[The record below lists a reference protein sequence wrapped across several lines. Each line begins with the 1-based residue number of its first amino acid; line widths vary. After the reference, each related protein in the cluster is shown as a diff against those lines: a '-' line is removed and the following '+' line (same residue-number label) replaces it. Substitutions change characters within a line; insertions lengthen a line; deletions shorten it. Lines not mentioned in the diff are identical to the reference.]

1 MLGFSKK
8 VFVAV
13 FGALIVG
20 SIIGYILGDKIPLYS
35 NSDECTSVVQ
45 MEIVLNA
52 RLNDFNQTDAYYM
65 AQNYC
70 AVVKGFR

>member
-1 MLGFSKK
+1 MRGFSKK
-8 VFVAV
+8 VFAV
-13 FGALIVG
+13 IFGAIIVG
-20 SIIGYILGDKIPLYS
+20 GISGYILGDKIPLYS
-35 NSDECTSVVQ
+35 NSDDCVSAVQ

-65 AQNYC
+65 AQDYC